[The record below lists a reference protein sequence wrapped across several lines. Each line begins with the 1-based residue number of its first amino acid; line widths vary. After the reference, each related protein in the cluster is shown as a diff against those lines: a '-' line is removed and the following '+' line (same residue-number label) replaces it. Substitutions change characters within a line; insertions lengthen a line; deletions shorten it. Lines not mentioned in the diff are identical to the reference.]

1 MRKRNFVGI
10 RSIVNGAFT
19 KRLDGIGCSFQ
30 LEGIGTPHS
39 RSRFDV
45 LRSSKFIRSMNI
57 IIEPSQGM
65 TSIHVRFCCLDI
77 CRTFAC
83 FAVQWLCCEQ
93 LGNGPGYPTNV
104 ESSPSSEMTSNCRL
118 RCNIYSASSDGLE
131 MSNITSLP
139 RKPRLH
145 HQQWLTPSP

>member
-1 MRKRNFVGI
+1 
-10 RSIVNGAFT
+10 
-19 KRLDGIGCSFQ
+19 
-30 LEGIGTPHS
+30 
-39 RSRFDV
+39 
-45 LRSSKFIRSMNI
+45 
-57 IIEPSQGM
+57 M

-118 RCNIYSASSDGLE
+118 RCNIYSASSDGPGDVQYHK
-131 MSNITSLP
+131 STAQTSTAPPVVADPFTMKSPRNNSQQMTSASRTHLP
-139 RKPRLH
+139 PQLSQPHPANPNLSSATIDAHCNSFTKI
-145 HQQWLTPSP
+145 